1 VGAGYVGKC
10 APLARRHAPL
20 IARRD

>member
-10 APLARRHAPL
+10 APRARRHAPP

>member
-10 APLARRHAPL
+10 APRARRHAPL
-20 IARRD
+20 IARRY